1 MKAQK
6 GFTLIEL
13 MIVVAIIG
21 ILAAIAIPAYSKYQ
35 ARAKVSAAFAEVS
48 ALKTNFED
56 QLNQGVAPTDAN
68 IGVPANSS
76 NCGFAIAGTTTG
88 TITCTIVSP
97 PTVIASSTIKLT
109 RSETAGWACTTTGMG
124 EDYRPKAC
132 AAGQ

>member
-1 MKAQK
+1 MALADTDSGPLTFLHSERIMKAQK

-56 QLNQGVAPTDAN
+56 QLNQGVAPTAAL
-68 IGVPANSS
+68 IGVPASSS
-76 NCGFAIAGTTTG
+76 NCTFAIAGTTAG
-88 TITCTIVSP
+88 TIT
-97 PTVIASSTIKLT
+97 
-109 RSETAGWACTTTGMG
+109 
-124 EDYRPKAC
+124 YRHCRKHYQADS
-132 AAGQ
+132 